1 MFRRN
6 VALMGVLVLTL
17 GCGKDDPPSPKSKT
31 PEDLT
36 NVPADFT
43 MTAKDY
49 DKDYYKDAQSS
60 QKYYTKVI
68 ELSGEVSMAYG
79 GHTRDGKPFFKLIAD
94 QGAWHY
100 IQCYSADPQP
110 WAKIVPGQQ
119 IKVKGRNDGDLESCV
134 IVDYGKDP
142 SITISPEELAKE
154 YQADPEATGKKYNE
168 KYLRLEGDVV
178 SLTLGKKGELGRTDD
193 KLVLKGNGAVQ
204 IDCWFIGDFRSKEPE
219 NAQGQAR
226 LKIVGMF
233 KKDFD
238 ADKNK
243 VKLEN
248 CHAIL
253 P

>member
-1 MFRRN
+1 MFRCN
-6 VALMGVLVLTL
+6 VSLMVVLVLTL
-17 GCGKDDPPSPKSKT
+17 GCKDEPYSPKPKA

-49 DKDYYKDAQSS
+49 YKDSHKDAESS
-60 QKYYTKVI
+60 HKYSGKVI
-68 ELSGEVSMAYG
+68 ELSGEVSKAYG
-79 GHTRDGKPFFKLIAD
+79 GHGMAGKPFFRLVAD
-94 QGAWHY
+94 QFVGEYVH
-100 IQCYSADPQP
+100 CFSFDPQP

-119 IKVKGRNDGDLESCV
+119 IKVKGRQNTLLENCV

-154 YQADPEATGKKYNE
+154 YQADPEATGKKYDE

-178 SLTLGKKGELGRTDD
+178 SLTLGQKGQIGRTPD
-193 KLVLKGNGAVQ
+193 KLILKGNGAVQ
-204 IDCWFIGDFRSKEPE
+204 IECWFIGDFRDKEPE

-233 KKDFD
+233 KKD
-238 ADKNK
+238 ADKSK